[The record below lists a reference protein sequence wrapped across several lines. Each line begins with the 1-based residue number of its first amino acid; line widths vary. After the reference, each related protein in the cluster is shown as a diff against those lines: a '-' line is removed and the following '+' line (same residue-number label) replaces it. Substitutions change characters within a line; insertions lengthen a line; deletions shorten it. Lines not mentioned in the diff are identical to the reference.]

1 MRILD
6 FGPSTASP
14 VERYE
19 SQEAFFSRMLHTSGK
34 GHVGCMRL
42 GPNGILGRHP
52 GPSTQL
58 FCVVQGDGAVSGAD
72 GVPVAIQAGQAALW
86 EAGEA
91 HETTT
96 TKGLTAIVIEVESV
110 SP

>member
-6 FGPSTASP
+6 FGPSTANR
-14 VERYE
+14 VDRYK
-19 SQEAFFSRMLHTSGK
+19 SQEAAFSRLVDTSGM

-42 GPNGILGRHP
+42 GPGGIVGRHP
-52 GPSTQL
+52 ALSAQL
-58 FCVVQGDGAVSGAD
+58 FCVVQGEGEVSGAD
-72 GVPVAIQAGQAALW
+72 GTSVSIQAGQAALW

-96 TKGLTAIVIEVESV
+96 TEGLTAIIIEVESV
-110 SP
+110 HQ